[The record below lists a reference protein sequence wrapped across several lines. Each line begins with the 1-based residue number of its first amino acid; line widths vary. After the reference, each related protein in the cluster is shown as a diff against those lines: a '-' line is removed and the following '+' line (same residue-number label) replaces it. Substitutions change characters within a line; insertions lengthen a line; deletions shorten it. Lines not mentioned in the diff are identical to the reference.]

1 MRSNQNQKRLF
12 PTGVTTIQFPVK
24 KRSLAEAQ
32 IEKALEKASQ
42 NDEITSNL
50 VMSPDEISSEL
61 VTTVNLGNTMDMRSE
76 NGTTLYPDRADPR

>member
-61 VTTVNLGNTMDMRSE
+61 VTTMNLGNTMDMRSE